1 MFLVYHVPCILPRC
15 GGNVNV
21 LREDCFLCHNCSPLS
36 VQKTG
41 GFRPRITN
49 HLKIFNK
56 DYTLLYSNGRSYPN
70 VRFPFTSKVS
80 ETSSTSLSN
89 LSSNLNFST
98 GENMLTPFPT
108 KAPFSS

>member
-21 LREDCFLCHNCSPLS
+21 LGEDCFLCHNCSPLS
-36 VQKTG
+36 VQKNRG
-41 GFRPRITN
+41 LPPPDHYPSENI
-49 HLKIFNK
+49 NK

-89 LSSNLNFST
+89 LSSSLNFST